1 MFCTWN
7 YSTYF
12 AFIMS
17 KNCTRTL
24 RFCFEADWTGFF
36 SRTGNNFAFFF
47 LGGGLITKTTSHLIC
62 LRRAHRFGT
71 NLTAKVLVGIVR
83 LQMGAEAALC
93 LKGFPAEVAKPR
105 GVFVER
111 GDCAC
116 RVCSRQYGGHAVGVV
131 VIRGRIFSSRPRL
144 VYGQVDSMND
154 QL

>member
-1 MFCTWN
+1 M
-7 YSTYF
+7 
-12 AFIMS
+12 
-17 KNCTRTL
+17 
-24 RFCFEADWTGFF
+24 
-36 SRTGNNFAFFF
+36 
-47 LGGGLITKTTSHLIC
+47 ITKTTSHLIC